1 MDARLYEEAP
11 RENLPEAPH
20 RRVGSHAVA
29 TGRNAYEQSPTGKGG
44 ISQGGNL
51 QGKKQSAAET
61 MAGSTSIGGP
71 VSEEA
76 KNVYSNST
84 TNSVIGQAKTL
95 SPAKMVASQQLNSE
109 FPEVIEEEQS
119 VNGGPSLQY
128 MLGADESFHKQS
140 AASR

>member
-1 MDARLYEEAP
+1 
-11 RENLPEAPH
+11 
-20 RRVGSHAVA
+20 
-29 TGRNAYEQSPTGKGG
+29 
-44 ISQGGNL
+44 
-51 QGKKQSAAET
+51 

-84 TNSVIGQAKTL
+84 TNSALAQAKAL

-109 FPEVIEEEQS
+109 FPEVIEEEAS

-128 MLGADESFHKQS
+128 MLGAEESMHRQS
-140 AASR
+140 AGSSKRMFAQLSE

>member
-1 MDARLYEEAP
+1 
-11 RENLPEAPH
+11 
-20 RRVGSHAVA
+20 
-29 TGRNAYEQSPTGKGG
+29 
-44 ISQGGNL
+44 
-51 QGKKQSAAET
+51 

-71 VSEEA
+71 ASEEA